1 MSDRAAPEPVLTLRG
16 VCIAARGVVL
26 VDRFDLSLAAGQ
38 AAAIVGPS
46 GCGKTLLLRVA
57 AGLDRPEA
65 GERRA
70 AASRISFVFQEGGLV
85 RNITVE
91 ENVLLPLVYRGHSES
106 AARERAAAALEIF
119 GLGAVAGQ
127 RPGEL
132 LNEMRLLAQFARS
145 AALEADLLFL
155 DEPFAQLS
163 RAAAA
168 RVEPWLAHEVE
179 AGRLAVMMTAVER
192 HGVPQIPTRVLELG
206 GPGER
211 AVPNDTTVGVAP

>member
-1 MSDRAAPEPVLTLRG
+1 MAEGAAAEPVLTLRG
-16 VCIAARGVVL
+16 VRIAARGVVL
-26 VDRFDLSLAAGQ
+26 IDRFDFSLAAGE
-38 AAAIVGPS
+38 AAALVGPS

-70 AASRISFVFQEGGLV
+70 AASRISVVFQEGGLV

-91 ENVLLPLVYRGHSES
+91 ENLMLPLVYRGHG
-106 AARERAAAALEIF
+106 AADARDRAAAALETF
-119 GLGAVAGQ
+119 GLAAVAGL

-145 AALEADLLFL
+145 AALAADLLFL
-155 DEPFAQLS
+155 DEPFSQLS

-168 RVEPWLAHEVE
+168 RVEPWLAREVG

-192 HGVPQIPTRVLELG
+192 QGVVPIPTRVLELA

-211 AVPNDTTVGVAP
+211 AGPSDATFGVAP